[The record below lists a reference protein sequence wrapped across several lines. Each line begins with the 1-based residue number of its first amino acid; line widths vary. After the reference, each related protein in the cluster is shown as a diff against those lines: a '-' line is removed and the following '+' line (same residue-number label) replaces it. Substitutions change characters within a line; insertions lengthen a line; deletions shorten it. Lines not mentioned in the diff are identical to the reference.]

1 MFRKCAQCGKLIE
14 FNVDSTCGI
23 IRYDDKFYHSL
34 CFKALCNTKL
44 MSRRCKKTKWE
55 QALKSFNVIE
65 RDTITYLRDVT
76 YKEQLNIHL
85 LSNYN
90 IIEVPKRFMMIVS
103 ELSIGKYK
111 GKVCRPVKTK
121 LLLDVWK
128 WGQHNLDNIDKY
140 NKNNNKGPTNDSDRL
155 FYDLAILIKK
165 IPDYIKQVNEDQLST
180 DKFNREADEYF
191 SNIY

>member
-1 MFRKCAQCGKLIE
+1 
-14 FNVDSTCGI
+14 
-23 IRYDDKFYHSL
+23 
-34 CFKALCNTKL
+34 
-44 MSRRCKKTKWE
+44 
-55 QALKSFNVIE
+55 
-65 RDTITYLRDVT
+65 
-76 YKEQLNIHL
+76 
-85 LSNYN
+85 
-90 IIEVPKRFMMIVS
+90 
-103 ELSIGKYK
+103 
-111 GKVCRPVKTK
+111 

-165 IPDYIKQVNEDQLST
+165 IPDYIKQVNEEQLST